1 MCVNEVWK
9 TYMLLALGGGVGEL
23 SGVGLSGVGGLE
35 DGEMCSAVKC
45 GG

>member
-23 SGVGLSGVGGLE
+23 SGVGGLE